1 VRALIAIRQ
10 HGVRDGELLEL
21 LLGRAVTRV
30 AIGVPLERELAVRGL
45 DLTVRRLALDE
56 ERVVVVARQD

>member
-21 LLGRAVTRV
+21 LLGNAVARV
-30 AIGVPLERELAVRGL
+30 AIGVPLERELSVRGL
-45 DLTVRRLALDE
+45 DLAVGRLALDE
-56 ERVVVVARQD
+56 ERLVVVARQD